1 MQAYAFIEVK
11 EGALVL
17 GSLEAITAAKTLG
30 DATAVVVGYPE
41 LAAKAAE
48 YGVPVICVKA
58 DGANP
63 DEIVAALEAVA
74 KAKNADAFFFAGTQL
89 GKDLAPRLANRLET
103 GCITD
108 ITGMELDGDA
118 VLYTRP
124 AFGGTVLEKLKNNGK
139 VQVAT
144 IRSGSWD
151 RPAAG
156 AAAAVEE
163 CDPALA
169 GVVKA
174 KIVEA
179 AKEITEAINLEGA
192 DVIVAGGR
200 GMGDADGFN
209 LVVQL
214 AEVLGAQIGASR
226 PVIEEGWISR
236 AHQIGQSGKIVAPK
250 LYIACGISGAMQHI
264 SGAMGSKYI
273 VAINKDADASIFS
286 VADLGIVGDA
296 KQILPLLIEEV
307 KKRKQ

>member
-1 MQAYAFIEVK
+1 MEF
-11 EGALVL
+11 
-17 GSLEAITAAKTLG
+17 
-30 DATAVVVGYPE
+30 
-41 LAAKAAE
+41 
-48 YGVPVICVKA
+48 A
-58 DGANP
+58 DG
-63 DEIVAALEAVA
+63 
-74 KAKNADAFFFAGTQL
+74 
-89 GKDLAPRLANRLET
+89 
-103 GCITD
+103 
-108 ITGMELDGDA
+108 A

-144 IRSGSWD
+144 IRSGSFD
-151 RPAAG
+151 KPAAG

-192 DVIVAGGR
+192 DIIVAGGR
-200 GMGDADGFN
+200 GMGDAEGFK
-209 LVVQL
+209 LVEEL
-214 AEVLGAQIGASR
+214 AALLGAQVGASR

-273 VAINKDADASIFS
+273 VAINKDEDASIFS

-296 KQILPLLIEEV
+296 KQILPLLIEEI
-307 KKRKQ
+307 KKRK

>member
-1 MQAYAFIEVK
+1 MEAFVYIEVK
-11 EGALVL
+11 EGALVQ

-30 DATAVVVGYPE
+30 NAAAVVVGYPE

-48 YGVPVICVKA
+48 YGAPVISVNA

-74 KAKNADAFFFAGTQL
+74 KAKNAEAFIFAGTQL
-89 GKDLAPRLANRLET
+89 GKDLAPRLANRLDT

-108 ITGMELDGDA
+108 GTGMELADGA

-124 AFGGTVLEKLKNNGK
+124 AFGGTVLEKLRNNGK

-144 IRSGSWD
+144 IRSGSFD
-151 RPAAG
+151 KPAAG

-192 DVIVAGGR
+192 DIIVAGGR
-200 GMGDADGFN
+200 GMGDADGFK
-209 LVVQL
+209 LVEEL
-214 AEVLGAQIGASR
+214 AALLGAQVGASR

-286 VADLGIVGDA
+286 VADLGVVGDA
-296 KQILPLLIEEV
+296 KQILPILIEEI

>member
-1 MQAYAFIEVK
+1 MEAFVYIEVK
-11 EGALVL
+11 EGAIVQ
-17 GSLEAITAAKTLG
+17 GSLEAITAAKVLG
-30 DATAVVVGYPE
+30 NATAVVVGYPE

-48 YGVPVICVKA
+48 YGAPVLSVKA

-63 DEIVAALEAVA
+63 DEIVAALYAVA
-74 KAKNADAFFFAGTQL
+74 TAKNAEAFLLAGTQL
-89 GKDLAPRLANRLET
+89 GKDLAPRLANRLAT

-108 ITGMELDGDA
+108 VTGLEVEGGA

-124 AFGGTVLEKLKNNGK
+124 AFGGTVIEKLKNNGK

-144 IRSGSWD
+144 LRGGSFD
-151 RPAAG
+151 KPAAG

-163 CDPALA
+163 FDPAI
-169 GVVKA
+169 GDVVKA

-192 DVIVAGGR
+192 DIIVAGGR
-200 GMGDADGFN
+200 GMGDAEGFK
-209 LVVQL
+209 LVEEL
-214 AEVLGAQIGASR
+214 AAVLGAQVGASR
-226 PVIEEGWISR
+226 PAVEDGWVSR

-264 SGAMGSKYI
+264 SGAMASKYI
-273 VAINKDADASIFS
+273 VAINKDPDASIFN

-296 KQILPLLIEEV
+296 KQIVPLLTEEI
-307 KKRKQ
+307 KKR

>member
-1 MQAYAFIEVK
+1 MQAFVFIEVK
-11 EGALVL
+11 EGALVQ
-17 GSLEAITAAKTLG
+17 GSLEAITAAKTIG

-48 YGVPVICVKA
+48 YGAPVICVKA

-63 DEIVAALEAVA
+63 DEIVASLEAVA

-89 GKDLAPRLANRLET
+89 GKDLAPRLADRLAT
-103 GCITD
+103 GCVTD
-108 ITGMELDGDA
+108 VTGLEVVDGA

-124 AFGGTVLEKLKNNGK
+124 AFGGTVIEKLKNHGK

-144 IRSGSWD
+144 IRSGSFD
-151 RPAAG
+151 KPAAG

-163 CDPALA
+163 FDPAL
-169 GVVKA
+169 GDVVKA

-179 AKEITEAINLEGA
+179 AKEITEAVNLEGA
-192 DVIVAGGR
+192 DIIVAGGR
-200 GMGDADGFN
+200 GMGDAEGFK
-209 LVVQL
+209 LVEEL
-214 AEVLGAQIGASR
+214 AAVLGAQVGASR

-264 SGAMGSKYI
+264 SGAMASKYI
-273 VAINKDADASIFS
+273 VAINKDEDASIFG

-307 KKRKQ
+307 KKRK